1 MSTNKKI
8 DFVYCFDTN
17 FNYQAFSSMISLL
30 DAVSDKINIHI
41 LHNDLETLKNIPFKI
56 TNHINLSNLSKYE
69 FKDTNLNFPNLETSH
84 VSQATYY
91 RLFISKYV
99 KVESNFIVYI
109 DADMIC
115 ISDPI
120 ASIKETFSEL
130 EKSGQLVA
138 AKTEIEKKLTKEEL
152 EAYMKIEF
160 FKIYWPFDRLPI
172 KNKYFNAGFM
182 IINLDLWKENN
193 IYSKLLDCMDEIR
206 NKIVAWDQDILNSVI
221 KDNYLELDSK
231 FNLFS
236 QHYFDNNN
244 AVHFLHYYGSKKP
257 WKTDG
262 VFNDNSEAYHKNFR
276 KVNQATYHI
285 EHTWR
290 LHSLKQL
297 IYNIANLKFFKLQYP
312 ISFIKEFTYS
322 LFFKN

>member
-1 MSTNKKI
+1 
-8 DFVYCFDTN
+8 
-17 FNYQAFSSMISLL
+17 MISLL
-30 DAVSDKINIHI
+30 DAVSENINIHI
-41 LHNDLETLKNIPFKI
+41 LHNDLGTLKNIPSKI
-56 TNHINLSNLSKYE
+56 TNHINLSKLSTYE

-138 AKTEIEKKLTKEEL
+138 AKTEIEKKLTNEEL

-160 FKIYWPFDRLPI
+160 FKRYWPFDRLPI
-172 KNKYFNAGFM
+172 KNKYFNAGFT
-182 IINLDLWKENN
+182 IINLDLWKQNN

-206 NKIVAWDQDILNSVI
+206 NKIVAWDQDILNSLV
-221 KDNYLELDSK
+221 DGDYLSIDSK
-231 FNLFS
+231 LNSKTSETIS
-236 QHYFDNNN
+236 QKNVKDEIF
-244 AVHFLHYYGSKKP
+244 YYGSKKP

-262 VFNDNSEAYHKNFR
+262 VFNENSEAYHKNFR

-297 IYNIANLKFFKLQYP
+297 IYNILNLKFFKLQHP
-312 ISFIKEFTYS
+312 IMFIKEFTSS
-322 LFFKN
+322 LFYKN